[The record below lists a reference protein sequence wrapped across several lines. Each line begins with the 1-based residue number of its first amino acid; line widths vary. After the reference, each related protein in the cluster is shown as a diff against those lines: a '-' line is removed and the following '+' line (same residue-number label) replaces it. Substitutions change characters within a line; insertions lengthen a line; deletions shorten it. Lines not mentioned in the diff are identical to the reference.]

1 MQIAKLIRV
10 PLIREVYCFQ
20 LYVDDLDA
28 GIGFYRDRLGH
39 ELIWRSEFAAG
50 LWLPISDVELVLQV
64 QRKEPETGLVFE
76 SADEVAIRFESAGG
90 SIVTQPFDIQIG
102 RCAVVEDPWGNR
114 FFLLDRKKG
123 TLLTDE
129 MGNVVAISKEVG

>member
-1 MQIAKLIRV
+1 MQIAKLIRI
-10 PLIREVYCFQ
+10 PLICEVDYVR